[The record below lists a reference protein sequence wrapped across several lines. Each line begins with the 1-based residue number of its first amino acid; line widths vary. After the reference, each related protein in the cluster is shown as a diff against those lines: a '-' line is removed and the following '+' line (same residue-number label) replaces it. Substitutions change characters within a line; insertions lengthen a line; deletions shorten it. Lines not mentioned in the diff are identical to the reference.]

1 MCQLLAITS
10 RFPISPFP
18 SLSGFFQRAGNTAAH
33 TDGWGVA
40 MYRNNELEIRSHASA
55 AASCSHASNL
65 LAESPQ
71 STTFVCHIRKA
82 THGSVCLENTH
93 PFARDLWN
101 GTWVFSHNGDL
112 SDFHPELNDSFRPV
126 GTTDSEVAFCWILQ
140 QLSFQF
146 GDQMPPL
153 DELVSF
159 LALLSRYVSLH
170 GTFNYVLANG
180 PLLIVHCSTELYWT
194 ERRFPYGVVELLDTG
209 LKVDLNRLNQS
220 DGAMTVLA
228 THPLTR
234 GEVWCPMGRGEL
246 RVYKDGELL
255 HSKSAP
261 SDAFPDEQVW
271 SQRWKEGAIR
281 LV

>member
-1 MCQLLAITS
+1 MGGEWPCIVIMNLKFVRMHPRQRIVRMRVICWLRVRKVRPLFVIFVRRRMEVSALKIPTLLPVICGMG
-10 RFPISPFP
+10 R
-18 SLSGFFQRAGNTAAH
+18 G
-33 TDGWGVA
+33 
-40 MYRNNELEIRSHASA
+40 
-55 AASCSHASNL
+55 
-65 LAESPQ
+65 
-71 STTFVCHIRKA
+71 
-82 THGSVCLENTH
+82 
-93 PFARDLWN
+93 
-101 GTWVFSHNGDL
+101 VFSHNGDL

-126 GTTDSEVAFCWILQ
+126 GTTDSEVAFCWMLQ